1 MQSFDSFQY
10 SFIHIKEG
18 FEYVSI
24 AVNSWVLL
32 LEADRQTDLTIGSV
46 AKEGCVRFNFLVS
59 EFYSFHIR
67 SWCKKEFRHSSYS
80 ARGLTATATMMALL
94 NSKRK

>member
-1 MQSFDSFQY
+1 MCINCRQQLGTLAGS
-10 SFIHIKEG
+10 
-18 FEYVSI
+18 
-24 AVNSWVLL
+24 
-32 LEADRQTDLTIGSV
+32 RQTDRSHNWKCGE
-46 AKEGCVRFNFLVS
+46 EGCVRFNFLVS